1 MMLAEPPRDEAPI
14 AAAVVGVR
22 RRVLA
27 LLERVSAENNLPVW
41 VVSADTAGGFEARLW
56 LLRPSPYPTPA
67 LLSSGSL
74 DELRSFLPPGLLRV
88 ERSRGDDRRIL
99 ETWL

>member
-22 RRVLA
+22 REVLGLVGRVRRA
-27 LLERVSAENNLPVW
+27 NQLPAW
-41 VVSADTAGGFEARLW
+41 VVTADSAGGFEARLW
-56 LLRPSPYPTPA
+56 LLHPAPYPTPA
-67 LLSSGSL
+67 LLQSGSL